1 MLSGSSTRKSTTSEG
16 TSKIVRRRRFLKGVG
31 AAGAVALAGCSGDGG
46 DGGGDGSDGGGDGG
60 DGGGDGGDGGGATT
74 DSADVADTVSV
85 AAAEGSGRLMQ
96 RLMKEYVED
105 DTGITVEVSLF
116 PYANLFEKTTSI
128 LNSQSGSF
136 DMTYMDDPWFP
147 QLAPDLE
154 PMEKWVPEPLP
165 KEQLIDTTI
174 DITTWPAP
182 RGPTVPSAQGMEQRV
197 RGQVVVGNTQL
208 FAYNADY
215 FEQVGESGPPETWD
229 DVFSVGQKISEQ
241 IDGANGY
248 VIRGKQGNPIN
259 ANFFSLGNSLAGPMF
274 TDEWRYRWNEQAGVD
289 AVDFYVNDLK
299 SISPDGVA
307 SFDSD
312 QTNSAVAD
320 GSAAMMPAWPGT
332 VSLLLNPDESE
343 EAGNLE
349 FTQIPKGQTRN
360 PQQGNWIMGI
370 NKYTSDDKKRAAGTV
385 IRSFASKEAQNKYV
399 ELGGVPFRHDT
410 FEDNMDA
417 QPWFPALYESLQN
430 ALWRPRTPLWN
441 EVAVAQGRGLSAAL
455 TDEST
460 PEKAT
465 SRINDEVN
473 SILEGAGYYE

>member
-1 MLSGSSTRKSTTSEG
+1 
-16 TSKIVRRRRFLKGVG
+16 
-31 AAGAVALAGCSGDGG
+31 
-46 DGGGDGSDGGGDGG
+46 
-60 DGGGDGGDGGGATT
+60 
-74 DSADVADTVSV
+74 
-85 AAAEGSGRLMQ
+85 MQ

-116 PYANLFEKTTSI
+116 PYANLFEKTRSV
-128 LNSQSGSF
+128 LSSQSGSF

-147 QLAPDLE
+147 QLAPHLE
-154 PMEKWVPEPLP
+154 PLEDWVPNAIP
-165 KEQLIDTTI
+165 KDQLIDTAI

-182 RGPTVPSAQGMEQRV
+182 RGPTVPSAQGMDQRI

-208 FAYNADY
+208 FVYNSRL
-215 FEQVGESGPPETWD
+215 FEAVDESGPPETWD
-229 DVFSVGQKISEQ
+229 DVYRVGQKISEQ

-274 TDEWRYRWNEQAGVD
+274 TDDWRYRWDESAGVS

-320 GSAAMMPAWPGT
+320 GTAAMMPSWPGT
-332 VSLLLNPDESE
+332 ASLLLNSDKSA
-343 EAGNLE
+343 EADNLE

-370 NKYTSDDKKRAAGTV
+370 NKYTTDEKKRAAGEV
-385 IRSFASKEAQNKYV
+385 LQSFASKEAQNTYV
-399 ELGGVPFRHDT
+399 DLGGVPFRHDT
-410 FEDNMDA
+410 FKDNMDA

-441 EVAVAQGRGLSAAL
+441 EIAVAQGRGLSSAL
-455 TDEST
+455 TDKSS

-465 SRINDEVN
+465 TRINNDVE
-473 SILEGAGYYE
+473 SILKNAGYYG